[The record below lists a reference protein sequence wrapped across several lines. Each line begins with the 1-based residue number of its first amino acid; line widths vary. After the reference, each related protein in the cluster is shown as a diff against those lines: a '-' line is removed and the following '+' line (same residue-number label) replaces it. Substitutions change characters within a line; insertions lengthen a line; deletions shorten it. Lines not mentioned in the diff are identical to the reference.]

1 FFKNAAANLASGAGA
16 AILAVALPPFLVR
29 WLSPELYGTWLLL
42 LQIAAYAALLRFGL
56 ESVLGRWIAVS
67 LAKDDM
73 HERDCAAS
81 AAAVILFGGSVAAC
95 AGIGLTALFLASW
108 FPSLPPPL
116 VSDARAALLIVGVT
130 FALSLPVS
138 AINGVFAGYE
148 RYEVPGI
155 LNLAGKLVIAA
166 ATLLAAHHRPA
177 TLTDLAWAW
186 AAANAAQWLATWIC
200 LRRLIP
206 DLRIHWSFCRFGTL
220 RCLLAEC
227 LPLGIWN
234 LAMLMINGLD
244 VVLVGR
250 LDFSKLAYYTL
261 AANLVALISGVSY
274 AIFTSLV
281 PVGATMS
288 VGVDAPRRLQILL
301 LRASRGNTLILL
313 AAGMPLLLLP
323 LPLLRLWIGS
333 NYAIATAGLLQIL
346 VAGNILR
353 LVAVPYS
360 LLLVSTGQQHR
371 VLVTPL
377 LEGAVNLSASIWL
390 GARIGAAG
398 VAWATLLGAVLGF
411 ASHLFYNMPRTTRIA
426 FNFAGF
432 AREALWRP
440 VLPCLPAMIW
450 ASARSNHPL
459 LGRPWVGGAAA
470 LV

>member
-1 FFKNAAANLASGAGA
+1 
-16 AILAVALPPFLVR
+16 
-29 WLSPELYGTWLLL
+29 
-42 LQIAAYAALLRFGL
+42 
-56 ESVLGRWIAVS
+56 
-67 LAKDDM
+67 
-73 HERDCAAS
+73 
-81 AAAVILFGGSVAAC
+81 
-95 AGIGLTALFLASW
+95 
-108 FPSLPPPL
+108 
-116 VSDARAALLIVGVT
+116 
-130 FALSLPVS
+130 
-138 AINGVFAGYE
+138 
-148 RYEVPGI
+148 
-155 LNLAGKLVIAA
+155 
-166 ATLLAAHHRPA
+166 
-177 TLTDLAWAW
+177 
-186 AAANAAQWLATWIC
+186 

-220 RCLLAEC
+220 RCLLTEC

-377 LEGAVNLSASIWL
+377 LEAPSTCPPAFGSVPVSAQLVSPGRPCW
-390 GARIGAAG
+390 ARCL
-398 VAWATLLGAVLGF
+398 V
-411 ASHLFYNMPRTTRIA
+411 SPRTSSITCH
-426 FNFAGF
+426 G
-432 AREALWRP
+432 P
-440 VLPCLPAMIW
+440 PGLPSI
-450 ASARSNHPL
+450 
-459 LGRPWVGGAAA
+459 
-470 LV
+470 